1 MACTIKRD
9 ALIQQHAALGRTLS
23 FALRPRKPRSLVLV
37 DAALSIEAS
46 ISIEA
51 SKTSPSLSCPQ
62 LLTPGMPGE
71 HPQEYWRIARP
82 FYRLAR
88 LPTPPLLAEMVS
100 PPSASPTQTDNRK
113 VLAGLKTSRLMRYYG
128 PHLLSLTVSTLD
140 IGQLERK
147 MTLIA
152 KRVLGAWRLCTSG
165 EERERER
172 ERERE
177 TRRVRARASE
187 SKIQIKRVIV
197 IVVVARSRSD

>member
-37 DAALSIEAS
+37 DAALSIEA
-46 ISIEA
+46 
-51 SKTSPSLSCPQ
+51 SPSLSCPQ

-172 ERERE
+172 EREGE